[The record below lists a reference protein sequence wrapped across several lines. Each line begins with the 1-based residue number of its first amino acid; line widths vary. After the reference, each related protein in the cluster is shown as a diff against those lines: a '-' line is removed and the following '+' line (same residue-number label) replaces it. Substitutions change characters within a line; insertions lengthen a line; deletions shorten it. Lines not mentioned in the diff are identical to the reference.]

1 MDIDRSWMDLP
12 RLMNAYQKGVQL
24 FLNFALSNSED
35 GMILCPCKE
44 CKNGICRKPEI
55 VEAHLIT
62 KGFVKGYTKWVLHG
76 ESLSKS
82 VSIADS
88 FAGGLG
94 TSDDMMELLNDRFPM
109 LDEDNLMGDE
119 ETPNPEAEKFY
130 RLLKDAEQEL
140 YPGCKNFSKL
150 SFLVR
155 MLQIKALGNWS
166 DKSFS
171 MMLDLLKESFPEGVQ
186 LPKNYYETRKTLRDL
201 GLDYRK
207 IDSCTNDCMIYWGVN
222 ESKSRCDTCG
232 LSRWKEVENS
242 NMPAA
247 DKSKRTKKVPKKSFW
262 YFPIKSRLK
271 RLFMTPKIASMM
283 TWHANE
289 RTEDGIMRHPADSP
303 AWQTFDYNH
312 PDFAKEPRN
321 VRLGLTADG
330 FSPFR
335 SMMVNHSTW
344 PVVLMPYN
352 LPPGECMKKSYFM
365 LSILI
370 PGPHEPGN
378 NIDVYLQPL
387 IDELKLLWD
396 VGITTFDASRKENF
410 QLRASLLWTI
420 SDLPGLA
427 NLSGWSTKGKYACPV
442 CLRHTNSDYL
452 KNSHK
457 PCYMSHRI
465 FLPSDHP
472 FRNDTHSFDGNE
484 EHREA
489 PSYPTSS
496 EIFDEVK
503 DFKNKFGKLAVCDKL
518 AFTFLGSDKSKDNI
532 NARLDLKDKG
542 IRPELHPFFDENGKE
557 WILASC
563 FELDKKEKLQFCK
576 VLKSV
581 KVPDGYASNISKN
594 VQLKPPKIFISKSH
608 DSHILMQQLLPIAL
622 QNLLPD
628 YVRAPVLRLC
638 KYFRELCSKTL
649 NHIDLV
655 QMEGDIAVTLCQL
668 EKIFPPSFFDLTV
681 HVTMHLVTE
690 AKLGGPVYYR
700 WMYPPERY
708 LCTLKSYVRN
718 EGRPEGSIAEGYL
731 AEECLSFVSQYL
743 DENVETRKNRT
754 GRNEDRDFMI
764 NEGLQIFSKYGH
776 PLWKGE
782 PVVLDKK
789 TLEKAHRYVLFN
801 CEEIKSKLDEHE
813 SIIRRKKRRSQEH
826 EIRRTHSQEFSL
838 WFCSQVLATDTND
851 STEAIQNDISCL
863 AKGPVHTGK
872 RYKGFIINGFRFH
885 TRETERKRKTQN
897 SGVEVRAAT
906 TSFASKKDKRPIS
919 SELTY
924 YGIVKDIIELY
935 YSQDKRVVLFECDWV
950 TKGRRI
956 KQDIDGFTLANFANI
971 KRQDEPFVLASQV
984 QQVFYVDDPS
994 DKHWHIVI
1002 RTKARHN
1009 VDDGSDLIPTE
1020 IDAMLQSAP
1029 CNEVSVDELEEISWV
1044 RDGAPPTIVE

>member
-12 RLMNAYQKGVQL
+12 RLMNAYQNGVQL
-24 FLNFALSNSED
+24 LLNFALSNSED
-35 GMILCPCKE
+35 GLILCPCKE

-62 KGFVKGYTKWVLHG
+62 KGFVKGYTKWVSH
-76 ESLSKS
+76 
-82 VSIADS
+82 V
-88 FAGGLG
+88 
-94 TSDDMMELLNDRFPM
+94 TYDRFPM
-109 LDEDNLMGDE
+109 LGEDNLMGDE

-140 YPGCKNFSKL
+140 YPGCKNFTKL

-186 LPKNYYETRKTLRDL
+186 LPKNDYETRKTLRDL
-201 GLDYRK
+201 GLDYQK

-242 NMPAA
+242 NMPGA
-247 DKSKRTKKVPKKSFW
+247 DK
-262 YFPIKSRLK
+262 
-271 RLFMTPKIASMM
+271 LFMTPKIASMM

-335 SMMVNHSTW
+335 NMIVNHSTW

-387 IDELKLLWD
+387 IEELKLLWD
-396 VGITTFDASRKENF
+396 VGIDTFDASRKENF
-410 QLRASLLWTI
+410 QLRAALLWTI

-427 NLSGWSTKGKYACPV
+427 NLSGWSTKGTYACPV
-442 CLRHTNSDYL
+442 CLRHTNSEYL

-503 DFKNKFGKLAVCDKL
+503 DLENKFGKLVGDQGFPYNWMKRSIFYELPYWESNLLRHNLDLMHIEKAVCDKL

-542 IRPELHPFFDENGKE
+542 IRPELHPFVDENGKE
-557 WILASC
+557 WIPASC

-622 QNLLPD
+622 RNLLPD

-649 NHIDLV
+649 NHLDLV
-655 QMEGDIAVTLCQL
+655 RMEGDIAVTLCQL

-681 HVTMHLVTE
+681 HVTIHLVTE
-690 AKLGGPVYYR
+690 VKLGGPVYYR

-708 LCTLKSYVRN
+708 L
-718 EGRPEGSIAEGYL
+718 G
-731 AEECLSFVSQYL
+731 
-743 DENVETRKNRT
+743 ENVETRQNRT
-754 GRNEDRDFMI
+754 GRNEDRDFLI
-764 NEGLQIFSKYGH
+764 NEGLQIFSKSGH

-782 PVVLDKK
+782 HVVLDKK

-801 CEEIKSKLDEHE
+801 CEEIKSKLFEHE

-826 EIRRTHSQEFSL
+826 DIRRTHSQQFSL
-838 WFCSQVLATDTND
+838 WFCSA
-851 STEAIQNDISCL
+851 
-863 AKGPVHTGK
+863 
-872 RYKGFIINGFRFH
+872 
-885 TRETERKRKTQN
+885 
-897 SGVEVRAAT
+897 
-906 TSFASKKDKRPIS
+906 
-919 SELTY
+919 
-924 YGIVKDIIELY
+924 
-935 YSQDKRVVLFECDWV
+935 
-950 TKGRRI
+950 
-956 KQDIDGFTLANFANI
+956 
-971 KRQDEPFVLASQV
+971 
-984 QQVFYVDDPS
+984 
-994 DKHWHIVI
+994 
-1002 RTKARHN
+1002 
-1009 VDDGSDLIPTE
+1009 
-1020 IDAMLQSAP
+1020 
-1029 CNEVSVDELEEISWV
+1029 CN
-1044 RDGAPPTIVE
+1044 